1 MNRQRGLSSLL
12 MVLLLLALGTL
23 LLQGLHQQQRSLLAQ
38 TASETRALR
47 DAADAHSALQWGKT
61 LTWPLQEAV
70 SCQQKAA
77 LDWRACLRIFSDAS
91 VLLIGSSG
99 GGRMLLW
106 QSGAVEQNRVHFS
119 PHGWSG
125 FCPLKETSLCQM
137 P

>member
-23 LLQGLHQQQRSLLAQ
+23 LLQGLHQQQR
-38 TASETRALR
+38 
-47 DAADAHSALQWGKT
+47 SALQWGKT

-119 PHGWSG
+119 PHGWSD